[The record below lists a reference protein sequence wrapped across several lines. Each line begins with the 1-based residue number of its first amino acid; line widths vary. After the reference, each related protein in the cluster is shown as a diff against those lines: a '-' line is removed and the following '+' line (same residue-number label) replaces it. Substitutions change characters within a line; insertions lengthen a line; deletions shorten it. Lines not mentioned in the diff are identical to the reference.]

1 MPALRPHV
9 ASSTGG
15 HRGGKSLPRHEES
28 PLHSGSRRTGASGR
42 GREVWGT
49 SSSIEAEKDLVNL
62 ARVRAVGQE
71 GLPVGRPVGQP
82 VREDCGDTSS
92 SNEDPDGLIPHY
104 PVPRSPGTPR
114 AALNRPQARPAV
126 FKLDDDGG
134 RGPGVMMPRVA
145 WAMAEQS
152 PALDAIQVM
161 AILGNK
167 LAVRALQ
174 DMANQSDKVSVDA
187 LHVRAEQGD
196 KLAVDELKTMAERE
210 RTPMDEP
217 RAFARH
223 QAFRLTSLAMAQ
235 PDNLDAVAMLAVLGL
250 IQIGRPLCER
260 CWAHRPG
267 QRRTCPGCHKRVG
280 PGCAAPEGPCWDADA
295 GRCVD
300 CVPVPEP
307 EPEPEQA
314 PMRSGCANAR
324 EQ

>member
-1 MPALRPHV
+1 
-9 ASSTGG
+9 
-15 HRGGKSLPRHEES
+15 
-28 PLHSGSRRTGASGR
+28 
-42 GREVWGT
+42 
-49 SSSIEAEKDLVNL
+49 
-62 ARVRAVGQE
+62 
-71 GLPVGRPVGQP
+71 
-82 VREDCGDTSS
+82 
-92 SNEDPDGLIPHY
+92 
-104 PVPRSPGTPR
+104 
-114 AALNRPQARPAV
+114 
-126 FKLDDDGG
+126 
-134 RGPGVMMPRVA
+134 MPRVA

-167 LAVRALQ
+167 LAVRSLQ
-174 DMANQSDKVSVDA
+174 DLAWQATAVPAQLGDMAKQSDKVSVDA

-196 KLAVDELKTMAERE
+196 QLAVDELKTMAERE

-267 QRRTCPGCHKRVG
+267 QQRFCPGCHKSVG

-300 CVPVPEP
+300 CVPVPAGGIRALP
-307 EPEPEQA
+307 A
-314 PMRSGCANAR
+314 
-324 EQ
+324 

>member
-1 MPALRPHV
+1 
-9 ASSTGG
+9 
-15 HRGGKSLPRHEES
+15 
-28 PLHSGSRRTGASGR
+28 
-42 GREVWGT
+42 
-49 SSSIEAEKDLVNL
+49 
-62 ARVRAVGQE
+62 
-71 GLPVGRPVGQP
+71 
-82 VREDCGDTSS
+82 
-92 SNEDPDGLIPHY
+92 
-104 PVPRSPGTPR
+104 
-114 AALNRPQARPAV
+114 V
-126 FKLDDDGG
+126 FKLDDDGD

-174 DMANQSDKVSVDA
+174 DLAWQATAVPAQLGDMAKQSDKVSVDA

-196 KLAVDELKTMAERE
+196 KLAVDALKTMAERE

-267 QRRTCPGCHKRVG
+267 QQRFCPGCRKSVG

-314 PMRSGCANAR
+314 PLRSGCANAR